1 MFFAVP
7 LFALRV
13 VEYTQVQLLVSAAG
27 HDLVSDLHRSKN
39 LSSETKKL
47 VSVQAAEQS
56 PSIFAGKKLIL
67 FAPAGFKYVIRV
79 DGRLEEE
86 VTLPEGM
93 NLVGL
98 VKFTPPNGVPEKP
111 ASFILSSDY
120 KITTIEIDAQ
130 GDISVP

>member
-7 LFALRV
+7 LFAVRV

-27 HDLVSDLHRSKN
+27 HDLVSDLHRCKN
-39 LSSETKKL
+39 LSSESKKL

-56 PSIFAGKKLIL
+56 PSILAGKKLIL
-67 FAPAGFKYVIRV
+67 FAPPGFKYIIRQ
-79 DGRLEEE
+79 DGRLKEE

-93 NLVGL
+93 SLTGL
-98 VKFTPPNGVPEKP
+98 VKFAPPMGAPEKP

-120 KITTIEIDAQ
+120 KTTTIEIDAR